1 MDLKSR
7 DHKRIRLTSSIGV
20 RLAPSHPETTS
31 LPSDDMCLATYM
43 QTSTRRVCRDSRV
56 AIKVGLR
63 AKYDARL
70 FIFVCF

>member
-7 DHKRIRLTSSIGV
+7 DHKGIRLTPSIGV

-31 LPSDDMCLATYM
+31 LPSDDICLATYM
-43 QTSTRRVCRDSRV
+43 RTSGRRVCRDSSMV
-56 AIKVGLR
+56 IKVGLR

-70 FIFVCF
+70 SIFVCF